1 MQGRQMTDGEGA
13 RDWRIPTNCALVR
26 AVKPLG
32 NDPAPEAAPP
42 SRALAHEFNNAIATL
57 LLGAQLLIDQLLP
70 DHPLRAEL
78 VEVCAAAERAAALG
92 WQLVPGS
99 GVPGRGVPGSG
110 APGSG
115 ALAMEASPAPIAAP
129 LAGTVLVVE
138 DDEHVRAAV
147 LRVLASR
154 GFRVLEAADGSEAE
168 SLAQAEEIIDLVLT
182 DLELPDLPG
191 IEVARRVCERHG
203 EARVLFMSGSAQQ
216 VPTDRFLSK
225 PFTPQQLLRLV
236 RLALEAAP

>member
-99 GVPGRGVPGSG
+99 GVPG
-110 APGSG
+110 SG
-115 ALAMEASPAPIAAP
+115 ALAMEAPPAPIAAP

-182 DLELPDLPG
+182 DLELPGLPG
-191 IEVARRVCERHG
+191 TEVARRVCERHG